1 MFVHDELDRYVYGIE
16 IGLKWYLPNMWA
28 GTVDADGSAP
38 GHLLG
43 HLSYRPA
50 ATTVISTYAKE
61 VKFLV

>member
-38 GHLLG
+38 GHL
-43 HLSYRPA
+43 SYRPA